1 MKQNSTFIATFLTAL
16 HTDAK
21 AILFHSKSEAH
32 EQQQIDTVG
41 FCLFWFFF
49 KAWGKHM
56 KWPRSY
62 LVRRQQEPDRK
73 TLFFHPDGNSNLR
86 EKSLKG

>member
-41 FCLFWFFF
+41 FCFDFFF
-49 KAWGKHM
+49 KAWGKHT
-56 KWPRSY
+56 K
-62 LVRRQQEPDRK
+62 
-73 TLFFHPDGNSNLR
+73 
-86 EKSLKG
+86 